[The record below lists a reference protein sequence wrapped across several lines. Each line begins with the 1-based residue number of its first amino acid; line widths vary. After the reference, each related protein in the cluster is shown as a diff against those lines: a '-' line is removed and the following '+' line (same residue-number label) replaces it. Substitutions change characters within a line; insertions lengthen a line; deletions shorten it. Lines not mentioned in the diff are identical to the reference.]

1 MNQSVSCC
9 DDGVAAWLW
18 ARPNPVPRDRSFAP
32 VPRHTG
38 THAIIR
44 FCSAGFAC
52 AVMADKRTTLIV
64 GAHALIRFCL
74 CRTAVVCGCSD
85 PSLRARAGPRPGPGA
100 GVTVSVAPSH
110 RSHGRW
116 EVFLQHKNPEHHAA
130 VHYEGI
136 RDRNS

>member
-1 MNQSVSCC
+1 MFYAFL
-9 DDGVAAWLW
+9 GAF
-18 ARPNPVPRDRSFAP
+18 RDNELLAP

-38 THAIIR
+38 THEIIR

-74 CRTAVVCGCSD
+74 CRTAVVFGCSD

-100 GVTVSVAPSH
+100 GVTVSVAPSLIKVA
-110 RSHGRW
+110 
-116 EVFLQHKNPEHHAA
+116 EVVAERKTIF
-130 VHYEGI
+130 
-136 RDRNS
+136 R